1 MTSPRHSETAGLYVH
16 LPFCRKK
23 CLYCNFLT
31 APLSRLVD
39 PYLAAVQR
47 EARNAAAAAGDA
59 WPEFDTVYLGGGTP
73 SLLPPDRI
81 AALLA
86 ALRETF
92 PVSPAAEITLE
103 SNPEDVTATAAAAWR
118 AAGVNRVTVGVQTT
132 HAPTLERMQRDG
144 GPAAVRAAV
153 AVLRE
158 AGIDN
163 VALDLIAGLPGD
175 AAVHWEESLR
185 FALALAPPHL
195 SLYLLDVEEHS
206 VLARRAA
213 GGSWALA
220 ADDDLADFYL
230 AAVDTLES
238 VGLCQY
244 EISNFARPGHESRHN
259 LKYWRLAPYLGLGA
273 GAHSFTGR
281 RRFWNLASL
290 KAYLT
295 AVQDGRSPVAGGEPE
310 DPAERAREF
319 LMLAMRQRAGFSPAA
334 FAGRFGGPPPAHWRE
349 RAKIFIEDGL
359 VLDDNG
365 ALRLTPRGMLLS
377 NEIFQTLC
385 APDPPAPFPEFP
397 APLAPS

>member
-195 SLYLLDVEEHS
+195 SLYLLDVPAGP
-206 VLARRAA
+206 LA
-213 GGSWALA
+213 
-220 ADDDLADFYL
+220 
-230 AAVDTLES
+230 
-238 VGLCQY
+238 
-244 EISNFARPGHESRHN
+244 
-259 LKYWRLAPYLGLGA
+259 GA
-273 GAHSFTGR
+273 GPWQPTTIWPIST
-281 RRFWNLASL
+281 
-290 KAYLT
+290 
-295 AVQDGRSPVAGGEPE
+295 SPPW
-310 DPAERAREF
+310 
-319 LMLAMRQRAGFSPAA
+319 
-334 FAGRFGGPPPAHWRE
+334 AHWRA
-349 RAKIFIEDGL
+349 RAFVNTKFPTSPARATKAGTTSSI
-359 VLDDNG
+359 G
-365 ALRLTPRGMLLS
+365 AWHPIS
-377 NEIFQTLC
+377 
-385 APDPPAPFPEFP
+385 ASAPAPTVLP
-397 APLAPS
+397 AGGGSGI